1 MRKIFLSLAVVATT
15 VAAQAQEGFGFSE
28 GDILLEGSLQL
39 NSQKNSGEES
49 GTTFSFKESSTLF
62 TPKAG
67 YFINDQFA
75 IGIELGIGAAK
86 GVSTFGSIETEE
98 KTNAFYAGVF
108 GRYYFLELG
117 ERFKT
122 YSEVGMGM
130 MNAKFTDNFGNVSK
144 TSGFGA
150 GLGLGVNYFLTPK
163 IAINFELTDLLYFT
177 TMKDKNT
184 DIKTNEFG
192 LKINEFN
199 NFFGTANFGL
209 TFKL

>member
-1 MRKIFLSLAVVATT
+1 MKKIFLSLAVVATT

-86 GVSTFGSIETEE
+86 EVSTFGTIETED

-122 YSEVGMGM
+122 YSEVGVGM
-130 MNAKFTDNFGNVSK
+130 MNAKLTDNFGNVSK

-192 LKINEFN
+192 MKINEFN

>member
-1 MRKIFLSLAVVATT
+1 MKKIFLSLAVVATSI
-15 VAAQAQEGFGFSE
+15 AAQAQEGFGFSE
-28 GDILLEGSLQL
+28 GDILLEGSLQF
-39 NSQKNSGEES
+39 NSQKNSFDDNGTES
-49 GTTFSFKESSTLF
+49 SYKESSTLF

-75 IGIELGIGAAK
+75 LGIELGIGAAK
-86 GVSTFGSIETEE
+86 GIYTFGSTEDEE
-98 KTNAFYAGVF
+98 KSNAFYAGVF

-122 YSEVGMGM
+122 YSEVGVGM
-130 MNAKFTDNFGNVSK
+130 MNTKYTDDLGAVTK

-163 IAINFELTDLLYFT
+163 IAINFELTDLLHFST
-177 TMKDKNT
+177 VKDKDT
-184 DIKTNEFG
+184 DVKTNEFG
-192 LKINEFN
+192 VNINQIN
-199 NFFGTANFGL
+199 NFFGTASFGL

>member
-86 GVSTFGSIETEE
+86 GVNTFGSTETEE

>member
-86 GVSTFGSIETEE
+86 GVSTFGSTETEE